1 MKHLLATLLIT
12 TGLLSS
18 NLLANEYTHGGL
30 LIDSPYTRTTPP
42 GAPVAGGFM
51 KITNNGKEAD
61 TLIGGKV
68 DFAEVVEI
76 HEMPMI
82 DGVMH
87 MRQLENGL
95 EIPPGES
102 VELKPGG
109 FHVMFIKLQEQMKE
123 GDSHK
128 ATLTFAKAG
137 DVDVEFIVKDISAT
151 MGQGMQHGKMDGGGT
166 GMKHEQQLSEM
177 PDLMKVIMQQ
187 GAKLRLSAEQQD
199 ELKQWRDANNTKTSK
214 LAEEAAA
221 AKQAI
226 MDMALGDADADQ
238 LHAQYE
244 KIANARQSI
253 IDTKIACRANMQ
265 RVLDAEQYQQLIALY
280 KENYVAKQQSA
291 MK

>member
-18 NLLANEYTHGGL
+18 NLLANEYTQGDL

-253 IDTKIACRANMQ
+253 IDTKIACRTNMQ

>member
-18 NLLANEYTHGGL
+18 NLLANEYTHGDL

>member
-1 MKHLLATLLIT
+1 MKGLLATLYIN
-12 TGLLSS
+12 TGLLSTGIH
-18 NLLANEYTHGGL
+18 AETYTHGDL
-30 LIDSPYTRTTPP
+30 SIDSPYTRTTPP
-42 GAPVAGGFM
+42 AAPVAGGFM

-68 DFAEVVEI
+68 NFSEVVEI